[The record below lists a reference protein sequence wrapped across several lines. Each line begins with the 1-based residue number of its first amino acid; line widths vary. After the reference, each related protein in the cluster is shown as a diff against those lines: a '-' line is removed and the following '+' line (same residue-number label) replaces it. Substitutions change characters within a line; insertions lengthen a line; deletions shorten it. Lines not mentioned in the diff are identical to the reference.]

1 MPDRRRNPAPTDADG
16 PSQIEDDPGQPGEV
30 VTDEETTEGNE
41 NLGDVADVDPVI
53 VQPGQL
59 GGPVAIERV
68 DLPMEPRLIYP
79 DEAPTPGVLPQPVV
93 AAFGRHVDHDP
104 RSRAFAVEEKAGQSI
119 KSVEW
124 QRMVGP
130 FNQGR
135 LGSCTGNAITG
146 LLMTVPFYVP
156 GRMLDE
162 ATAVALYERATHIDP
177 YRGFYPPTDTG
188 SSGLAVCKAA
198 RMAGFISGYR
208 HGFSVHHLKVAL
220 QDGPVIVGTEWTEGM
235 FTPDADG
242 VIAPTGA
249 VAGGH
254 EYEVL
259 AWNEDTRFFKMV
271 NSWGAWG
278 PLGGYALISEENMG
292 KLLAAK
298 GDVTQPFVPL
308 VA

>member
-1 MPDRRRNPAPTDADG
+1 MPSRKPAAPTDANENLG
-16 PSQIEDDPGQPGEV
+16 DDPGQPGEV
-30 VTDEETTEGNE
+30 VVVTDEETTEANE
-41 NLGDVADVDPVI
+41 NLGDADVEQPDEPAAPVT
-53 VQPGQL
+53 
-59 GGPVAIERV
+59 IERV

-79 DEAPTPGVLPQPVV
+79 TEATPGVLPQPVI

-104 RSRAFAVEEKAGQSI
+104 RSKAFPVEEKAGQSI
-119 KSVEW
+119 KTVEW

-146 LLMTVPFYVP
+146 LLMTAPFYVP
-156 GRMLDE
+156 GRELDE

-177 YRGFYPPTDTG
+177 YRGYYPPTDTG

-208 HGFSVHHLKVAL
+208 HGFSIHHLKVAL
-220 QDGPVIVGTEWTEGM
+220 QDGPIIVGTEWTEGM

-242 VIAPTGA
+242 VIVPTGP

-254 EYEVL
+254 EYEIL
-259 AWNEDTRFFKMV
+259 GWNEETRFFKMV

-292 KLLAAK
+292 KLLAAH
-298 GDVTQPFVPL
+298 GDMTQPLVPL